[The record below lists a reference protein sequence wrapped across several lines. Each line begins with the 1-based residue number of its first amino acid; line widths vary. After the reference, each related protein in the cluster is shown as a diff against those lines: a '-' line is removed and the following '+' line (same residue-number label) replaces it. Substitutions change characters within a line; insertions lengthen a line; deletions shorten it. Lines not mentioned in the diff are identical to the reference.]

1 MSVIDTL
8 ITGRTQSDIQY
19 RSELRERYINRTAT
33 PAEIAEWV
41 AGLKGAYNASDL
53 NRVESA
59 VAYLVGRFNDLPGEL
74 ADYLNSLGVAPDALF
89 DVPYSHPISLT
100 VKLDW
105 AVADI
110 PLNTQMERYI
120 SNINA
125 IRSIITI
132 PAEAPA
138 TPPDVQGLTVT
149 EANDIEAILKA
160 VDDATLALEALK
172 KSYADLTADAW
183 RYCGTLNCGQGVIL
197 P

>member
-8 ITGRTQSDIQY
+8 ITSRTQSDIQY
-19 RSELRERYINRTAT
+19 RAELRERYINRTAT
-33 PAEIAEWV
+33 SAEIAEW
-41 AGLKGAYNASDL
+41 ATGLKGAYNASDL

-89 DVPYSHPISLT
+89 NVPYSHPISLT
-100 VKLDW
+100 VKTNW

-110 PLNTQMERYI
+110 PLEAQMVRYI
-120 SNINA
+120 SNINT
-125 IRSIITI
+125 IRAVIDVPSET
-132 PAEAPA
+132 PA
-138 TPPDVQGLTVT
+138 TPTDVQGLTVT

-160 VDDATLALEALK
+160 VDGATLALEALK

-183 RYCGTLNCGQGVIL
+183 RYCGTFNCGQGVIL